1 MDIGDWATLVNT
13 LLTLLQMYI
22 DMRERNKAE
31 NLKSKG
37 KRDKRKSK
45 NKRHK

>member
-13 LLTLLQMYI
+13 FLTLLQMYL
-22 DMRERNKAE
+22 DMREREKTND
-31 NLKSKG
+31 LKSKG